1 MSDLD
6 KKINEIKNLTATFKF
21 DGDKFEQDL
30 TAHLKQTAEAWV
42 MNHIQDYINVSME
55 KWLWKIKKKQL
66 KHLKK

>member
-6 KKINEIKNLTATFKF
+6 KKINEIKNLTATFEF

-55 KWLWKIKKKQL
+55 K
-66 KHLKK
+66 